1 GLLLAGGYHG
11 VPTPGIDY
19 NNRIWR
25 AFETANRP
33 IRQWGIRYGAY
44 MMSAPIDA
52 DLLKSISWQCS
63 NTLLFDS
70 TYLDGNFTGWL
81 EGNAVVIPA
90 SEIVTIL
97 RVYDKTTLEEKA
109 A

>member
-1 GLLLAGGYHG
+1 
-11 VPTPGIDY
+11 
-19 NNRIWR
+19 
-25 AFETANRP
+25 
-33 IRQWGIRYGAY
+33 

-109 A
+109 AIVRIGKEGKVAKFDPTADFAAFPGGSKKFTTRYDSLSNQY